1 MNFELSIGFWKI
13 IRKNFSLQNKVLRL
27 ILLQAGLT
35 EGDALEGVVAELTT
49 LVIHGHDTAA
59 RAQHH
64 AAVSGTTS
72 VLAIFTAGL
81 YVVAVQL
88 ATHGESL
95 PFE

>member
-13 IRKNFSLQNKVLRL
+13 IRKKFSLQNKVLRL
-27 ILLQAGLT
+27 ILLQAGVT
-35 EGDALEGVVAELTT
+35 EGDTLEGVVAELAAF
-49 LVIHGHDTAA
+49 VIHGYNTAA
-59 RAQHH
+59 GAQHH
-64 AAVSGTTS
+64 AAVGGTTS

-95 PFE
+95 SLE